1 MEEMACCVLRIF
13 DATSDD
19 LINGFLLLQKIPYYK
34 INCLKMGEIY
44 IMIDDRINLIYD
56 SLSLLQIA
64 EEADCLKFLSLPV
77 VRDIITSRVFFI

>member
-1 MEEMACCVLRIF
+1 MEEMACCVMRIF

-44 IMIDDRINLIYD
+44 HYD
-56 SLSLLQIA
+56 
-64 EEADCLKFLSLPV
+64 
-77 VRDIITSRVFFI
+77 